1 MKVIR
6 VFEVAIVGTLGFLL
20 FLHDRVLLFPA
31 IWQDAVRIQDYIAR
45 FDETNTPLDDP
56 KKMGQPMYPYLLE
69 DAFKRFLFH
78 LSGWVIGLVLY
89 LCWFYLPSLI
99 TEGLN

>member
-20 FLHDRVLLFPA
+20 FLHDRIVLFLMFNMEAPK
-31 IWQDAVRIQDYIAR
+31 VQDYIAR

-56 KKMGQPMYPYLLE
+56 KKMGQPMYPYLFE
-69 DAFKRFLFH
+69 DAFKRFLYH